1 MYPHRSFPNGNCSA
15 VLCENALHHT
25 AIPNTLESST
35 NPAIYVLVFIFIS
48 AILVAWWCWKRFFLA
63 IVFSSYCACMLSS
76 KYYFFDNC
84 AIKGLLS
91 WNLFLYLLIKLSFLN
106 RKKYFFDD
114 SFILF
119 IYLTAVYCVFFY
131 SNFVFDF
138 DLCKSLEN
146 RELIVKSGTMSTTD
160 DACCSSTFYEGISYE
175 GSSQTFRF
183 GCENSC
189 CLLSQ

>member
-25 AIPNTLESST
+25 VIPNTLESST

-106 RKKYFFDD
+106 RKKIFLWWFVYPLYLFD
-114 SFILF
+114 SSLLCIFLF
-119 IYLTAVYCVFFY
+119 KFCIWFWPLQISRKPRTYCQEWNNVHHRRCMLLF
-131 SNFVFDF
+131 NF
-138 DLCKSLEN
+138 LW
-146 RELIVKSGTMSTTD
+146 RH
-160 DACCSSTFYEGISYE
+160 
-175 GSSQTFRF
+175 
-183 GCENSC
+183 
-189 CLLSQ
+189 